1 MQLLDSHPEF
11 RALWQEHE
19 VGIRPKEI
27 KRYQHP
33 VVGLLELSCQVLLD
47 PEQSHSLLV
56 YTAVPG
62 SESHEKLQ
70 LLAVVGAPT
79 TLTAP
84 ADGDRAGSAAT
95 EGGDG
100 RQTRLPAVGGVDVER
115 GYVERE

>member
-1 MQLLDSHPEF
+1 MVTRCGPASQAARPVRLLDFHPGF

-27 KRYQHP
+27 KRYRHS

-70 LLAVVGAPT
+70 LLSVIGVPT
-79 TLTAP
+79 T
-84 ADGDRAGSAAT
+84 G
-95 EGGDG
+95 
-100 RQTRLPAVGGVDVER
+100 
-115 GYVERE
+115 

>member
-11 RALWQEHE
+11 RELWQEHE

-70 LLAVVGAPT
+70 LLSVIGVPT
-79 TLTAP
+79 T
-84 ADGDRAGSAAT
+84 G
-95 EGGDG
+95 
-100 RQTRLPAVGGVDVER
+100 
-115 GYVERE
+115 

>member
-1 MQLLDSHPEF
+1 MYVSGLRGVVTRRGPASRAARLVQLLDSHPEF

-56 YTAVPG
+56 YTATPG

-70 LLAVVGAPT
+70 LLSVVGAPT
-79 TLTAP
+79 T
-84 ADGDRAGSAAT
+84 G
-95 EGGDG
+95 
-100 RQTRLPAVGGVDVER
+100 
-115 GYVERE
+115 

>member
-1 MQLLDSHPEF
+1 MYVSGLRGVLTRRGPASRAARLVQLLDSHPEF

-27 KRYQHP
+27 KRYRHP

-79 TLTAP
+79 T
-84 ADGDRAGSAAT
+84 G
-95 EGGDG
+95 
-100 RQTRLPAVGGVDVER
+100 
-115 GYVERE
+115 

>member
-1 MQLLDSHPEF
+1 VVTRRGPGSRAARLVELLDADQEF

-56 YTAVPG
+56 YTATPG

-70 LLAVVGAPT
+70 LLAVVGSPS
-79 TLTAP
+79 
-84 ADGDRAGSAAT
+84 AG
-95 EGGDG
+95 
-100 RQTRLPAVGGVDVER
+100 
-115 GYVERE
+115 